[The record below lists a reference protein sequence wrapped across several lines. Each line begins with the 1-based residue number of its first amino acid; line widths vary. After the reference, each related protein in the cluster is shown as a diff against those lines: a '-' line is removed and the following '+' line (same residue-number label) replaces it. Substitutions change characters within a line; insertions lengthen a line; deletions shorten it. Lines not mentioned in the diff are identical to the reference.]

1 MELVDKQN
9 IRQEYKEFILDKNHP
24 CIMAN
29 AVFMQDNY
37 QLRVFD
43 KMDNDDNIDPILEI
57 IENYL
62 EHYDFE
68 SNDFESLIVCFKN
81 SHFESEKAFEDS
93 LWNFLQTLHD
103 EDDVSWDDAVSD
115 DPDSPN
121 FSFSIKGKAFYI
133 IGMHPKSSRLARQTP
148 YPTVVFNLH
157 WQFERLREMGTYQA
171 VKKRIRRRDK
181 KLQGHI
187 NPVLKDFG
195 SDSETKQYSGRNVEK
210 EWKCPF
216 HAKTES
222 I

>member
-1 MELVDKQN
+1 MELPDKQN

-24 CIMAN
+24 CVMAN

-62 EHYDFE
+62 ERYDFE
-68 SNDFESLIVCFKN
+68 SNDFESLMVCFKN

-93 LWNFLQTLHD
+93 LWNFLQKLHD
-103 EDDVSWDDAVSD
+103 EDDVSWDDEVSD

-133 IGMHPKSSRLARQTP
+133 IGMHPNSSRLARQTP

-187 NPVLKDFG
+187 NPVLRDFG